1 MYLYMYV
8 CMKNVSTF
16 DTLFNRW
23 VIGRFFDLF
32 IIFKIIVHSTN
43 STEYGIRGC
52 TPQLPHVHPVD
63 RIKLIMTNYTQ
74 YL

>member
-32 IIFKIIVHSTN
+32 IIFKIIVHST
-43 STEYGIRGC
+43 EYGIRGC